1 MFNRVGTKAPSTVAN
16 PKANPSY
23 AAQVFSPSYINK
35 GFFPV
40 TTAPSPRTIVP
51 AAPVTSSIPTQ
62 ITPSIPSTPA
72 KTSAPTVSQPKSSYN
87 TNTLWG

>member
-1 MFNRVGTKAPSTVAN
+1 MFNKVGTKAPSTVAN

-23 AAQVFSPSYINK
+23 AAQVFSPSSINK

-51 AAPVTSSIPTQ
+51 AAPVTSSTPTQ
-62 ITPSIPSTPA
+62 ITPSTPA